1 MCKSVKVIPFSEYKK
16 LAKLFQEA
24 LAHLEYCGYG
34 DSYERE
40 CARED
45 KLPERLERM
54 EKRINK
60 ILEMNEEKLDL
71 DDGLDDAVVGSLP

>member
-1 MCKSVKVIPFSEYKK
+1 MNTKKVKVIPLTEYKK
-16 LAKLFQEA
+16 LADLFQEA

-45 KLPERLERM
+45 KLPQRLEKM
-54 EKRINK
+54 EKRVQEILTLNK
-60 ILEMNEEKLDL
+60 
-71 DDGLDDAVVGSLP
+71 

>member
-1 MCKSVKVIPFSEYKK
+1 MNTKKVKVIPLTEYKK
-16 LAKLFQEA
+16 LADSFQEA

-45 KLPERLERM
+45 KLPQRLEQM
-54 EKRINK
+54 EKRVQEILTLNK
-60 ILEMNEEKLDL
+60 
-71 DDGLDDAVVGSLP
+71 